1 MVEQAATSVIDAS
14 LGQKVARGV
23 STFLFAPASA
33 RPPAALRVSLS
44 LVLLGQAWL
53 LRTEV
58 MELFAHDGIVQGDL
72 SRYLG
77 GSGAP
82 RASWLVDSLAPWGVS
97 ESACLYALCGLYV
110 ASLVGLGLGLFTRCA
125 AVMAWFLHWTLI
137 RSAGTTSYGADTY
150 AHIFLFY
157 LMLVPAGD
165 AWSLDALRKRAGR
178 LPSSAARLGLRVMQL
193 HLCVSY
199 LASGIQKSQG
209 IQWWNGEVLWRA
221 LSLPVYQQLDLSWL
235 ASYPWICQIAA
246 WTALFAEL
254 GYCVF
259 IWPARTRRLWIAAI
273 VVLHLGIAVFLGLGV
288 FGALMCVLTVTLF
301 GVSPEPAAG
310 GPSPGLERVALWWR
324 RRRAA
329 SA

>member
-1 MVEQAATSVIDAS
+1 MSRTMVEQPSSIDAS
-14 LGQKVARGV
+14 WGRRFARGA
-23 STFLFAPASA
+23 STFFFAPASA

-58 MELFAHDGIVQGDL
+58 MELFAHDGIVQGEL

-82 RASWLVDSLAPWGVS
+82 RAGWLVDSLAPLGVS
-97 ESACLYALCGLYV
+97 EETCLYALCCLYV
-110 ASLVGLGLGLFTRCA
+110 ASLVGLGLGLFTRIA

-157 LMLVPAGD
+157 LMLVPSGD
-165 AWSLDALRKRAGR
+165 AWSLDAWRRR
-178 LPSSAARLGLRVMQL
+178 TSRIPSAAARLGLRVMQL

-221 LSLPVYQQLDLSWL
+221 LSLPVYQQVDLSWL
-235 ASYPWICQIAA
+235 ASYPWLCQIAA
-246 WTALFAEL
+246 WTALFTEL

-259 IWPARTRRLWIAAI
+259 IWPARTRKLWIAAI
-273 VVLHLGIAVFLGLGV
+273 VALHLGIAVFLGLGV
-288 FGALMCVLTVTLF
+288 FGAIMCVLTVTLF
-301 GVSPEPAAG
+301 GVSAEPGRGAG
-310 GPSPGLERVALWWR
+310 RPAT
-324 RRRAA
+324 
-329 SA
+329 